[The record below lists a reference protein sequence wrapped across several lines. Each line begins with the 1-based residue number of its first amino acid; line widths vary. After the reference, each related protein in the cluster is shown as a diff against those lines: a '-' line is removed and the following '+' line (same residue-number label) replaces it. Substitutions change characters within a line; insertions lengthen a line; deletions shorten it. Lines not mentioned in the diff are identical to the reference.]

1 MKNSKIE
8 LYYKIAL
15 ISAAN
20 LLITGYYSNCE
31 DKSKIHKNIIS
42 NVFFTGHGLFS
53 VVNGKR
59 MRSDL

>member
-1 MKNSKIE
+1 MKSCKIE

-20 LLITGYYSNCE
+20 LLITGYYSNRE

-42 NVFFTGHGLFS
+42 NVFFTGHGFFRLLMG
-53 VVNGKR
+53 NE
-59 MRSDL
+59 